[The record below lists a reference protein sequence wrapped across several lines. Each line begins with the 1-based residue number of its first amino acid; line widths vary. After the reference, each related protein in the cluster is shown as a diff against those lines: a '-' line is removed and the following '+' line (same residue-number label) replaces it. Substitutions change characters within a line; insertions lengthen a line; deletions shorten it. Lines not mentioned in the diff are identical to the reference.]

1 MYNRYIPQSDGSFQ
15 RSQVRDGGPDR
26 ARGNAAP
33 QPRQSQAQSSP
44 PPPPPPVPQAPPP
57 PHGYGPADAGNVGSF
72 LKGLLPQSFDTEDMI
87 IILLLLLFGNSGK
100 DHNATFLTLIIYMF
114 L

>member
-1 MYNRYIPQSDGSFQ
+1 MYNRYIPQSDGSFR
-15 RSQVRDGGPDR
+15 RSQVNDGGASRSP
-26 ARGNAAP
+26 GNQRQPQAGQNAP
-33 QPRQSQAQSSP
+33 PSP
-44 PPPPPPVPQAPPP
+44 QPQAPATVHQGSPRDM
-57 PHGYGPADAGNVGSF
+57 GMGNMGGF

-100 DHNATFLTLIIYMF
+100 DTNATFLTLILYLF

>member
-1 MYNRYIPQSDGSFQ
+1 MYNRYIPQSDGSFR
-15 RSQVRDGGPDR
+15 RSQVNDGGASRSP
-26 ARGNAAP
+26 GNQRQPQAGQNAP
-33 QPRQSQAQSSP
+33 PSP
-44 PPPPPPVPQAPPP
+44 PPQAPAPVHQGSP
-57 PHGYGPADAGNVGSF
+57 GDMGMGNMGGF

-100 DHNATFLTLIIYMF
+100 DTNTTFLTLILYLF

>member
-1 MYNRYIPQSDGSFQ
+1 MYNRYIPQSDGSFR
-15 RSQVRDGGPDR
+15 RSQVNDGGASRSPENQR
-26 ARGNAAP
+26 QAGQNAP
-33 QPRQSQAQSSP
+33 PSP
-44 PPPPPPVPQAPPP
+44 PPPPPQAPATVHQGSPRDM
-57 PHGYGPADAGNVGSF
+57 GMGNMGGF

-100 DHNATFLTLIIYMF
+100 DTNATFLTLILYLF

>member
-1 MYNRYIPQSDGSFQ
+1 MYNRYIPQSDGSFR
-15 RSQVRDGGPDR
+15 RSQVNDGGASRSP
-26 ARGNAAP
+26 GNQRQPQAGQNAP
-33 QPRQSQAQSSP
+33 PSP
-44 PPPPPPVPQAPPP
+44 PPQATATVHQGSP
-57 PHGYGPADAGNVGSF
+57 GDMGMGNMGGF

-100 DHNATFLTLIIYMF
+100 DTNATFLTLILYLF

>member
-1 MYNRYIPQSDGSFQ
+1 MGNM
-15 RSQVRDGGPDR
+15 GG
-26 ARGNAAP
+26 
-33 QPRQSQAQSSP
+33 
-44 PPPPPPVPQAPPP
+44 
-57 PHGYGPADAGNVGSF
+57 F

-100 DHNATFLTLIIYMF
+100 DTNTTFLTLILYLF

>member
-1 MYNRYIPQSDGSFQ
+1 MYNRYIPQSDGSFR
-15 RSQVRDGGPDR
+15 RSQVNDGSASRPPGNQRQPQAGP
-26 ARGNAAP
+26 NTP
-33 QPRQSQAQSSP
+33 PSP
-44 PPPPPPVPQAPPP
+44 PPPPPQAPPTV
-57 PHGYGPADAGNVGSF
+57 HPASPGDMGTRNMGGF

-100 DHNATFLTLIIYMF
+100 DPNATFLTLILYLF

>member
-1 MYNRYIPQSDGSFQ
+1 MYNRYIPQSDGSFR
-15 RSQVRDGGPDR
+15 RSQVNDGGASRSP
-26 ARGNAAP
+26 GNQRQPQAGQNAP
-33 QPRQSQAQSSP
+33 PSP
-44 PPPPPPVPQAPPP
+44 PQAPATVHQGSP
-57 PHGYGPADAGNVGSF
+57 GDMGMGNMGGF

-100 DHNATFLTLIIYMF
+100 DTNTTFLTLILYLF

>member
-1 MYNRYIPQSDGSFQ
+1 MYNRYIPQSDGSFR
-15 RSQVRDGGPDR
+15 RSQVNDGGTSRSP
-26 ARGNAAP
+26 GNQRQPQAGQNAP
-33 QPRQSQAQSSP
+33 PSP
-44 PPPPPPVPQAPPP
+44 PPPPPQAPATVHQGSP
-57 PHGYGPADAGNVGSF
+57 GDMGMGNMGGF

-100 DHNATFLTLIIYMF
+100 DTNATFLTLILYLF

>member
-1 MYNRYIPQSDGSFQ
+1 MYNRYIPQSDGSFR
-15 RSQVRDGGPDR
+15 RSQVNDGGASRSP
-26 ARGNAAP
+26 GNQRQPQAGQNAP
-33 QPRQSQAQSSP
+33 PSP
-44 PPPPPPVPQAPPP
+44 PPQAPAPVHQGSP
-57 PHGYGPADAGNVGSF
+57 GDMGMGNMGGF

-100 DHNATFLTLIIYMF
+100 DTNATFLTLILYLF